1 MNTHQSYYNAM
12 LQVIERLGKQSE
24 YGLGTQM
31 YRDAM
36 FAREVMVELV
46 RQNSARDS
54 LLFQLEN
61 ANTFEGNNNSKFTI
75 IPKDLKDAL
84 ILALKNSITKIPEER
99 ICPLSMGETCHNPAC
114 EKDCVRK
121 KVHSNP
127 VCLECGHAHFW
138 ENEGDVLPWGPCR
151 QPHTIKPMSR
161 MAMCACRNPR
171 YEVKK

>member
-1 MNTHQSYYNAM
+1 MTIRSYN
-12 LQVIERLGKQSE
+12 LDILEVIKRLGEKTE
-24 YGLGTQM
+24 YELGTQL
-31 YRDAM
+31 YKDVT
-36 FAREVMVELV
+36 FAREVMQELV
-46 RQNSARDS
+46 RHNNARGS
-54 LLFQLEN
+54 LLFLLEN